1 MKSKESI
8 VALTTF
14 LLLGGATLTS
24 AQTGTTNPT
33 GNATSAGTPS
43 RSPSPSGATL
53 PQGTPSATPTSNVTP
68 TGAPSPGGDVL
79 RGGTVNPST
88 NPASGSNPFPG
99 GDLNRGG
106 GQTAAPAGTTTTI
119 GPGSSAA
126 PTVGSPT
133 GRASARDYRFAMRAA
148 ESGLAEVQLSTL
160 ALKQSTNPQ
169 VRDFAQQM
177 LRDHSEMNAQLMRLA
192 TDRGIVLPSRLT
204 PKDQASLDFLSRQ
217 SGARFDQHFLR
228 HQARM
233 HTEAQTLFQEA
244 ASGADDSGIGG
255 FFAAHSPHITRHLET
270 VQALAQ
276 TPDE

>member
-14 LLLGGATLTS
+14 LLLGGAAMTN

-43 RSPSPSGATL
+43 RSPSPPGATL

-79 RGGTVNPST
+79 RGGIVNPST
-88 NPASGSNPFPG
+88 NPPSQSNPYPG

-106 GQTAAPAGTTTTI
+106 DQSLTPGTTGTTGTAAPVT
-119 GPGSSAA
+119 
-126 PTVGSPT
+126 SPT
-133 GRASARDYRFAMRAA
+133 TRASARDYRFAVRAA
-148 ESGLAEVQLSTL
+148 ESGLAEVQLATL
-160 ALKQSTNPQ
+160 ALRQSTNPQ

-192 TDRGIVLPSRLT
+192 TDRGIVLPSTLT
-204 PKDQASLDFLSRQ
+204 PRDQASLNWLSRQ
-217 SGARFDQHFLR
+217 HGARFDREFLR

-233 HTEAQTLFQEA
+233 HTEAQALFGEA
-244 ASGADDSGIGG
+244 ATNSDDAGVGG
-255 FFAAHSPHITRHLET
+255 FFGQHAPHITRHLET
-270 VQALAQ
+270 VQALAVD
-276 TPDE
+276 PE